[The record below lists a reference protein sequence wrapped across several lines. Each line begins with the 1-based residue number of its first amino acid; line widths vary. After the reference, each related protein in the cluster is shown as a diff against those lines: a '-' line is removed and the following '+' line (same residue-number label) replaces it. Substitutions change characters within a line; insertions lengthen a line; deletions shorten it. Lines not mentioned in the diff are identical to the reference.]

1 MRYLKL
7 QLFFLVCGGV
17 GPAFLIAY
25 FALVQESEKSILYT
39 WARDRPRS
47 IVLIPGGADVLR
59 GEIGR

>member
-25 FALVQESEKSILYT
+25 FALVQDGEKWILYT
-39 WARDRPRS
+39 GAGTTALM
-47 IVLIPGGADVLR
+47 VLIPGGADVLR